1 MRLRLGVGALLGK
14 VIDERSGTFTA
25 RSTPQAPRRYN
36 AQLTQDRAADYAYL
50 SLGADV
56 RFGLGDHWSARAGL
70 DLSAFFALRQPTW
83 DASQNFNGLD
93 TDGGA
98 GSPDRADDASE
109 RADVSSDA
117 RTADRFI
124 DIFNVFPLGDGP
136 LGVCVSCVRDRC
148 GTQVNACLNSATC
161 SAGLLCTIA
170 TCVTDAG
177 GAPNLTCVLGCFM
190 NDFNA
195 ALTASSSFSC
205 ITMECGATCM
215 PGVGEGGVPG
225 DGANSVVPN
234 DSSDSSN
241 SVDAGDAADDSSMDS
256 TGGGETRTVD

>member
-1 MRLRLGVGALLGK
+1 MKYV
-14 VIDERSGTFTA
+14 
-25 RSTPQAPRRYN
+25 
-36 AQLTQDRAADYAYL
+36 
-50 SLGADV
+50 SLGLLVATLA
-56 RFGLGDHWSARAGL
+56 LGCSSRDG
-70 DLSAFFALRQPTW
+70 
-83 DASQNFNGLD
+83 ASTDDGGVE

-109 RADVSSDA
+109 RADVSRDA

-124 DIFNVFPLGDGP
+124 DIFDVFPLGDGP

-170 TCVTDAG
+170 TCVADGG

-215 PGVGEGGVPG
+215 PGGGEGGVPG
-225 DGANSVVPN
+225 DGGNSVVPD

-241 SVDAGDAADDSSMDS
+241 SVDAGDAVDDISMDS
-256 TGGGETRTVD
+256 SVAAETSTVD